1 MTEQELL
8 AERSNERSVAGGG
21 EVSYTVSHRQ
31 EDHADSLASKIETA
45 IEMCN
50 AWYFQSEP
58 RENLGTPMPV
68 TSEYKLRDVT
78 KAVEE
83 ANERPSF
90 AKNVEG
96 EMEYIVEEAYYPDE
110 YSHYI
115 DVTGISEEDRSRA
128 FLHAQS
134 ALCGN
139 GYAINSIRT
148 DDEGLL
154 TKFHVVSLS
163 WIYDARSY
171 GRQKEEE

>member
-1 MTEQELL
+1 MSTQESRT
-8 AERSNERSVAGGG
+8 ERSNERSVAGGG

-31 EDHADSLASKIETA
+31 EKHADSLASRIETA

-58 RENLGTPMPV
+58 RERLGTRMPV
-68 TSEYKLRDVT
+68 RSEYKISDVT
-78 KAVEE
+78 RAVEE

-96 EMEYIVEEAYYPDE
+96 EMEYIVEEGYYPDE

-115 DVTGISEEDRSRA
+115 DATGIQEEDRSQA

-163 WIYDARSY
+163 WVYDARSY